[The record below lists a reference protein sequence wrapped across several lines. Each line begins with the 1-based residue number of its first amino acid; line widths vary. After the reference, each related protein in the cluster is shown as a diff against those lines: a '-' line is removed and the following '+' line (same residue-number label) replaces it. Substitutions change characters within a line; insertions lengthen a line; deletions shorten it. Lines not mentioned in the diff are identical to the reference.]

1 VKGKKIGLSVRY
13 PDGLRGKL
21 FKLVGPIFLETLL
34 VLLLGIV
41 DTLMLGNYSDNTVAA
56 VGVVNQLLNMVFLL
70 FNVTAVGTLVMCAL
84 YYGAKDNKSFIQ
96 VVGTSLLFNAGVG
109 ILLSGLLYLFGE
121 QMLLLMK
128 IRPDLMGDAS
138 VYMKIVGGFGFYQ
151 AISFTIS
158 AILRAANKP
167 NYTMQVIFIIN
178 ILNVFGNY
186 SLIYGNFGMP
196 ALGAEGA
203 AISTSICRGIAMVLL
218 FIVLFKRLIKR
229 IPLSYFRPFPTD
241 KLKSVLSVGIPSA
254 VEQISYDASQVAI
267 VYFINMLGNE
277 VLAARVYVMNIVI
290 IGYLFSLSMGQATA
304 VCTGNLIGEGKKEAA
319 YRLSWYAWKR
329 SLILTGIASGF
340 ILLFARPLL
349 SSFTSNQSIIAIALS
364 VLVVDFVLEQGRA
377 TVLLFL
383 FCLRSARDVVVPV
396 LIEIV
401 CMWVFAV
408 ACAYTFGIVW
418 GFGLVG
424 MWIGFAMDECSRG
437 IVLALRW
444 KAQKWKKK
452 EVIQSN
458 VNIH

>member
-1 VKGKKIGLSVRY
+1 MGISVKN

-34 VLLLGIV
+34 VLLLGVV

-96 VVGTSLLFNAGVG
+96 VVGSSLLFNAGVG
-109 ILLSGLLYLFGE
+109 VVMSAILYLFGE
-121 QMLLLMK
+121 QMLLWMK

-138 VYMKIVGGFGFYQ
+138 VYMKIVGGFGFFQ
-151 AISFTIS
+151 AVSFTIS
-158 AILRAANKP
+158 AVLRAANKP

-186 SLIYGNFGMP
+186 SLIYGHFGFP

-203 AISTSICRGIAMVLL
+203 AISTSVCRGVTMLLL
-218 FIVLFKRLIKR
+218 FMVLFKRLIKR
-229 IPLSYFRPFPTD
+229 IPLAYFKPFPID

-304 VCTGNLIGEGKKEAA
+304 VCTGNLIGEGKKDAA
-319 YRLSWYAWKR
+319 YWLSWYAWKR
-329 SLILTGIASGF
+329 SLILTGIASGL
-340 ILLFARPLL
+340 ILVLARPLL
-349 SSFTSNQSIIAIALS
+349 SFFTSNDAIIRIALS
-364 VLVVDFVLEQGRA
+364 VLWIDFILEQGRA

-408 ACAYTFGIVW
+408 ACAYVFGIIC
-418 GFGLVG
+418 GLGLAG

-437 IVLALRW
+437 VVLALRW

-452 EVIQSN
+452 EAIGVN